1 MPDSFI
7 FRLDESSTVK
17 ATDYAAFDVFDSNL
31 GDFYTKKINFGTL
44 SNTISSSVMALIQTK
59 LDVLSFNIN
68 EAKAIALQKLDRRG
82 YQLDRQIERMTGI
95 LVLNDGF
102 SALNNSDFNG
112 YLNVHNYGIYNLAT
126 PISNFDAVNKIY
138 VDTIKDG
145 LSSAISAINT
155 ALTGYLMLSGGVMTG
170 ILTTKGVDMS
180 GYRITNLAAIDSF
193 SLSSD
198 AVDRGYV
205 DSIKW
210 GLSSAISA
218 INTALTGYLMLSGGV
233 MTGILT
239 TKGVDMSGYR
249 ITRLANIDTTSL
261 STEAVNKG
269 YVDTINW
276 NLSSAISAIN
286 TALTGYLMLSGG
298 VMTGILTTKGV
309 DMSGYRITRLAN
321 IDTTSLSTEAVN
333 KGYVDSIKWALSSA
347 VSASNT
353 ALTGYLML
361 SGGVMTGVL
370 TTRGIDMSG
379 YRITRLANIDTTS
392 LSTEAVNKGYVDDRN
407 NSRLALSGGAL
418 TGPLTLKGY
427 SETVGTF
434 TIDTHNTFKYYN
446 FDLNTGTV
454 FEIDMIEK
462 LSAFKVTNEPTN
474 SYTLTLVIKQNSTTL
489 YKLSSW
495 KINMNPVKWAG
506 FSPQITQSSNAID
519 IFAITKIGT
528 NWYGFIGGQN
538 YI

>member
-1 MPDSFI
+1 
-7 FRLDESSTVK
+7 
-17 ATDYAAFDVFDSNL
+17 
-31 GDFYTKKINFGTL
+31 
-44 SNTISSSVMALIQTK
+44 
-59 LDVLSFNIN
+59 
-68 EAKAIALQKLDRRG
+68 
-82 YQLDRQIERMTGI
+82 
-95 LVLNDGF
+95 
-102 SALNNSDFNG
+102 
-112 YLNVHNYGIYNLAT
+112 
-126 PISNFDAVNKIY
+126 
-138 VDTIKDG
+138 
-145 LSSAISAINT
+145 
-155 ALTGYLMLSGGVMTG
+155 
-170 ILTTKGVDMS
+170 
-180 GYRITNLAAIDSF
+180 
-193 SLSSD
+193 
-198 AVDRGYV
+198 
-205 DSIKW
+205 
-210 GLSSAISA
+210 
-218 INTALTGYLMLSGGV
+218 
-233 MTGILT
+233 
-239 TKGVDMSGYR
+239 
-249 ITRLANIDTTSL
+249 
-261 STEAVNKG
+261 
-269 YVDTINW
+269 
-276 NLSSAISAIN
+276 
-286 TALTGYLMLSGG
+286 
-298 VMTGILTTKGV
+298 
-309 DMSGYRITRLAN
+309 LAN

>member
-269 YVDTINW
+269 YVD
-276 NLSSAISAIN
+276 
-286 TALTGYLMLSGG
+286 
-298 VMTGILTTKGV
+298 
-309 DMSGYRITRLAN
+309 
-321 IDTTSLSTEAVN
+321 
-333 KGYVDSIKWALSSA
+333 SIKWALSSA